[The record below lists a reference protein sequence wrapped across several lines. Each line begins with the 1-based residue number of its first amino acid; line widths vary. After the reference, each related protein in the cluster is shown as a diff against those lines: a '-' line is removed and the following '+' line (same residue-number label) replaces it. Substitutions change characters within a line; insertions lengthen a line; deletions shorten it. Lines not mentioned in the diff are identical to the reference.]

1 MEGMRRLRIEHLTT
15 YQFGG
20 PVELGPHTL
29 MIRPREGHDVRI
41 ESSRLR
47 ITPSPERVKWH
58 RDFNGNSVGKVT
70 FLERSASLVIA
81 SEVVI
86 QHFEENPLDF
96 LVDTWAVD
104 YPFEYPQEEWPDLS
118 PYRNLCYVTEGN
130 AFAGWVARFWIPGQV
145 TQTFSLLDTIN
156 RTIAREFGYAERHA
170 EGVQSP
176 DQTLRNRTGSCR
188 DFATLFIET
197 CRALG
202 IPARFVSGYLCVNG
216 ASSDSGGSTHAWA
229 EVYLPGAGWRGFDS
243 TSGEMT
249 GTSHI
254 AAAVSR
260 HPAGVPPVSGSFT
273 GQAGLVPMLWV
284 GVRTTVLRS

>member
-1 MEGMRRLRIEHLTT
+1 
-15 YQFGG
+15 
-20 PVELGPHTL
+20 
-29 MIRPREGHDVRI
+29 
-41 ESSRLR
+41 
-47 ITPSPERVKWH
+47 VKWH
-58 RDFNGNSVGKVT
+58 RDFNDNSVGTVT
-70 FLERSASLVIA
+70 FRERSPTLVIG

-96 LVDTWAVD
+96 LVDTWAVN
-104 YPFEYPQEEWPDLS
+104 YPFEYPREDWPDLS
-118 PYRNLCYVTEGN
+118 PYRNLCYATEGSD
-130 AFAGWVARFWIPGQV
+130 FAGWVARFWSPGQV

-176 DQTLRNRTGSCR
+176 DQTLRSRTGSCR

-216 ASSDSGGSTHAWA
+216 SASDSGGSTHAWA

-260 HPAGVPPVSGSFT
+260 NPAGVPPVSGSFT